1 MGVEAGQ
8 FAVGGSRTHFLDFK
22 ATVYFY
28 FDCFKTYCS
37 GIKND
42 LVLICMLSLTYLEYI
57 FNLNKLLINLYTIS
71 LYN

>member
-28 FDCFKTYCS
+28 FDCF
-37 GIKND
+37 
-42 LVLICMLSLTYLEYI
+42 VLRHIVQV
-57 FNLNKLLINLYTIS
+57 
-71 LYN
+71 